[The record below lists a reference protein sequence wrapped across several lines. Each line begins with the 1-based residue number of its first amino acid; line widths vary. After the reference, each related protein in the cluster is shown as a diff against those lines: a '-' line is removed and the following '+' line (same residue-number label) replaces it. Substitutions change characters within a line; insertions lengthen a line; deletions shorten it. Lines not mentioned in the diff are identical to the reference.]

1 MNEAYSSFSTERR
14 RWFGVNLALTLDR
27 PARTPVL
34 AGWSVVM
41 GVIGLL
47 LPPGRE
53 RGTAWGL
60 HPIGAGVVEPG
71 VEVKL
76 RLLDALDWQRS
87 PCERGVLMWRGRAQR
102 IKRLAAA

>member
-27 PARTPVL
+27 LARTPVL

-47 LPPGRE
+47 LPPRPRE
-53 RGTAWGL
+53 GER
-60 HPIGAGVVEPG
+60 PGAFT
-71 VEVKL
+71 
-76 RLLDALDWQRS
+76 R
-87 PCERGVLMWRGRAQR
+87 
-102 IKRLAAA
+102 